1 MNKLKKS
8 LLLLFALFALGIG
21 AKAQGTKFITDVML
35 VAVEGGQVESTLA
48 PYTANGWFYRP
59 AGSEYYSSC
68 VNWGCT
74 SNSNH
79 VIMLLYKTSEYS
91 SSPTPLPVTGF
102 YIHVSDENDSPEVLH
117 TYYYTYHRVPCEG
130 PVDFVNSHG
139 DVNWHCGGKFIHLY
153 YTKEVMTP
161 GDGINDIQIW
171 KDNSSYAVGA
181 NGTNEPANLNQGT
194 NPGHDIYMRP
204 IHTNV
209 TVDPTNINVSTAVDL
224 HGALTYGNANVTMVD
239 DITLSSIVRIN
250 FTDNL
255 HDNVATLDLNGH
267 TLDRGLSGLINVDQY
282 GGVFHIWFGTMIV
295 NDASDDNSG
304 VIKGAYSSAGAI
316 WNLSTFIFNGGTITE
331 NRSSY
336 LGGGIYSY
344 LNTEVIINGGVITN
358 NSAADHGGA
367 IYNEGSLTISNCT
380 ITNNSAADH
389 AGAIYNA
396 GNLTISNC
404 TINENTAND
413 VGGIYNANID
423 NQYLGHA
430 TLTNCTLIANS
441 SNISAG
447 ALANAIGATEM
458 TLNNCTVQSNTANT
472 NGGGIWNGGTLT
484 INGGDISYNTCY
496 GTVGADGGEY
506 DGKGGG
512 IYHNGVALNMVGNP
526 VVIRNI
532 GGSNTT
538 NNLYLDNNKVITVTG
553 PFNEDTN
560 IGLNAENGNA
570 IFTNGYSTYNS
581 NPPSTYFSA
590 DLGSPYFIALFNNEV
605 YQTQSFT
612 VYNEATLNDALSSG
626 ANAIITV
633 AADIALTNLVN
644 INGQIIIMDLN
655 GHKLYRNITDGPS
668 SEGHVIYVH
677 NDATLILN
685 NSTGTSS
692 IEGGKA
698 LNGGALFI
706 EPGSTVTATGVTF
719 QNNTA
724 AEHAGAIWNAGSLSL
739 TNCTISSNTAGD
751 VGGIYNAVV
760 DGVHCGT
767 ASLTNCTL
775 TGNSSNSSAGALGN
789 AEGATTMALDNCTI
803 TGNTAGTNGGGIWN
817 GGTLTITGGSITGNT
832 ATDNGGGIYHLNGTL
847 NMDGNPVI
855 LRNTGNNKA
864 NDVYLSSS
872 KVITVTGAFTE
883 GTRIGIKPSSTS
895 QTMTSGYSSYNSGV
909 DPNIYFYANDDYYF
923 PTLSSG
929 EVKLS
934 IPAIS
939 YIDAAGN
946 TQTHTNCH
954 KLSYLCYSGGTEMGM
969 PYNTDWYV
977 VDEDLTFDSRLFAQC
992 NIHLILADGH
1002 TLTAHKGIDVSA
1014 SPSKSLTI
1022 YGQSAQTGTIIVD
1035 NPDTYFA
1042 GIGGGIDPDEISGN
1056 NPVGDIN
1063 SPITING
1070 GIINVKGGYYA
1081 AGIGASCQASP
1092 FSSEIP
1098 ITINGGN
1105 VTAKGGNWAAGIGGG
1120 RRSCVYP
1127 IDINGGTVRATGGT
1141 GCVGIGRGAVS
1152 ANETEITSII
1162 NLNWTSTTDNYYS
1175 TGYDGTVVVADGKAF
1190 VTSDGLVSG
1199 LTGTLSDSQK
1209 NAIKSKTIVPSE
1221 LHNIHVGTLENG
1233 TLTVPETAYSGA
1245 RVTLT
1250 VTPDAGFICTNV
1262 TVTDENTGDE
1272 ITVTP
1277 NGNDTFIFTM
1287 PNANVTIN
1295 TSIIA
1300 GYALDVTGYG
1310 DSDGGYVLI
1319 ASPVGTVNPE
1329 NVTNMLSNSYDLYA
1343 FEQNPSDGM
1352 EWRNYE
1358 ANAFNLEAGKGYLY
1372 ANSKDVALVFPGTP
1386 YNSDGVVTLSKTS
1399 ENGWSGW
1406 NLVGNPFYET
1416 AYIEGGRSFYTMN
1429 ADGSEIIVSASNSIE
1444 AMEGIFVV
1452 ANEDGETMTFTTE
1465 MPAING
1471 KAMLALNLSK
1481 GHGLSTPSTSSGTE
1495 GSGTIVIDRAIVRFG
1510 EGRQLPKFQIRDN
1523 STKVTISQ
1531 DGKDY
1536 AVVSAETQGELPLN
1550 FKAKENGTYTMSL
1563 GTEEVAFNYLHLI
1576 DNLTGNDVDMLQT
1589 PNYSF
1594 EAKTTDYESR
1604 FKLVFATK
1612 DGPSTGSGTFAFYSN
1627 GSWIISN
1634 EGEATLQVIDVNGRI
1649 LSSETVN
1656 GSVSKAINAAPGVY
1670 VIRLIN
1676 GNDVKTQKIV
1686 VR

>member
-35 VAVEGGQVESTLA
+35 VAVEGDQVESTLA

-59 AGSEYYSSC
+59 ATTGSESYSSC

-171 KDNSSYAVGA
+171 KDNSSNAVGA

-267 TLDRGLSGLINVDQY
+267 TLDRGLINVDQY

-612 VYNEATLNDALSSG
+612 VYDEATLNDALSSG

-817 GGTLTITGGSITGNT
+817 GGTLAITGGNITSNT

-847 NMDGNPVI
+847 NMNGNPVI

-939 YIDAAGN
+939 YIDADGN
-946 TQTHTNCH
+946 TQTHTGCH
-954 KLSYLCYSGGTEMGM
+954 KLSYLFYAGGTDMGTYTHQP
-969 PYNTDWYV
+969 PYNTEWYV
-977 VDEDLTFDSRLFAQC
+977 VDEDLTFGSRLFAQC
-992 NIHLILADGH
+992 NIHLILTDGH

-1014 SPSKSLTI
+1014 SLSKSLTI

-1035 NPDTYFA
+1035 NPNNYYA
-1042 GIGGGIDPDEISGN
+1042 GIGGGIDPDELTES
-1056 NPVGDIN
+1056 NPNGYFN

-1081 AGIGASCQASP
+1081 AGIGASCQDPQHSL
-1092 FSSEIP
+1092 EMP

-1105 VTAKGGNWAAGIGGG
+1105 VTATGGNWAAGIGGG
-1120 RRSCVYP
+1120 RHSSVYP
-1127 IDINGGTVRATGGT
+1127 ININGGTVHATGGT
-1141 GCVGIGRGAVS
+1141 GSVGIGSGAITSTPVV
-1152 ANETEITSII
+1152 TSII
-1162 NLNWTSTTDNYYS
+1162 NLNWTSATDNYYS
-1175 TGYDGTVVVADGKAF
+1175 TGYDGTVTVADGKAF
-1190 VTSDGLVSG
+1190 VSSDGLVTG
-1199 LTGTLSDSQK
+1199 LTGTLTDSQK
-1209 NAIKSKTIVPSE
+1209 NSIKNKTIVPSE
-1221 LHNIHVGTLENG
+1221 LYNIHVGTLENG

-1295 TSIIA
+1295 TSIFA

-1310 DSDGGYVLI
+1310 TGDGGYYLI
-1319 ASPVGTVNPE
+1319 ASPFESVDPA
-1329 NVTNMLSNSYDLYA
+1329 NVAGMTEGEFDLYA
-1343 FEQNPSDGM
+1343 FDQAEEK
-1352 EWRNYE
+1352 EWLNYE
-1358 ANAFNLEAGKGYLY
+1358 ANAFNLVSGKGYLY
-1372 ANSKDVALVFPGTP
+1372 ANSEDVTLIFTGTP
-1386 YNSDGVVTLSKTS
+1386 YSGNGEVTLSKTDNA
-1399 ENGWSGW
+1399 EAEFQGW
-1406 NLVGNPFYET
+1406 NLVGNPFNET
-1416 AYIEGGRSFYTMN
+1416 AYIADGRAFYTMN
-1429 ADGSEIIVSASNSIE
+1429 ADGSELMASETNSI
-1444 AMEGIFVV
+1444 APMEGIFVI
-1452 ANEDGETMTFTTE
+1452 ADEDGETMSFTTSE
-1465 MPAING
+1465 PANNG
-1471 KAMLALNLSK
+1471 KSMLTLNVNQ
-1481 GHGLSTPSTSSGTE
+1481 GHG
-1495 GSGTIVIDRAIVRFG
+1495 VIDRAIVRFS
-1510 EGRQLPKFQIRDN
+1510 EGGLLPKFQIKNN
-1523 STKVTISQ
+1523 STKVYIQQ
-1531 DGKDY
+1531 DNKDY
-1536 AVVSAETQGELPLN
+1536 AVVNAERAGEMPVN
-1550 FKAKENGTYTMSL
+1550 FKAKENGSYTLSL
-1563 GTEEVAFNYLHLI
+1563 GTEEVAFSYLHLI
-1576 DNLTGNDVDMLQT
+1576 DNLTGNDVDLLASPSYT
-1589 PNYSF
+1589 F
-1594 EAKTTDYESR
+1594 DAKTTDYESR

-1612 DGPSTGSGTFAFYSN
+1612 DGSSTGSETFAFYSN

-1634 EGEATLQVIDVNGRI
+1634 EGDATLQVIDVNGRI

-1656 GSVSKAINAAPGVY
+1656 GSVSKAVNAAPGVY
-1670 VIRLIN
+1670 VIRLVN
-1676 GNDVKTQKIV
+1676 SKNVKTQKIV